1 MTCLWKLM
9 DENDVKLNEILF
21 MKMKS
26 FAILCHLEWKLNVK
40 ELPKGDLKMLLG
52 TKINTR

>member
-1 MTCLWKLM
+1 
-9 DENDVKLNEILF
+9 

-26 FAILCHLEWKLNVK
+26 FGILCHLEWKPNVK
-40 ELPKGDLKMLLG
+40 ELPKRDPKMLLR

>member
-1 MTCLWKLM
+1 M